1 MSNGKITILFFLMT
15 FLAPFLIQSANA
27 DNPNW
32 KDDQAK
38 MFDQIQLKPGDV
50 VDMSNWNKVK
60 DILPES
66 VVNWVKRG
74 DVTLK
79 IGEFKF
85 DFSCDNAWI
94 EASAKNVGKY
104 TLGKRKEIIE
114 VATGKYP
121 MWIYGL
127 PFPNVDT
134 KNDPD
139 AGIKIM
145 HNQYAGLARKG
156 TDITNDCSMDYIGK
170 GGYERSV
177 GITSLYYYFWQRPD
191 GEQPNHSK
199 YQPLSY
205 VPLLWPYDVKG
216 ITTLTCRPLDG
227 TADQVWSYIPTI
239 RRVKRVSGA
248 NRSDPVAGSDAIIDD
263 ENGWV
268 GQNESM
274 KWTFLE
280 EKIILYPFTSW
291 VVERPRPMK
300 QHKDGS
306 WRAVP
311 GEPAPRVGWQEKD
324 WQGAQWAM
332 ANAVWVPR
340 KVYVLTADPID
351 RYYRYGKQEYYID
364 KNTLTTSVKI
374 VYNKAGEYWKTVM
387 AFFPC
392 TSWGDKKSFGSVN
405 FSLIVDDR
413 TGHATIVVSG
423 GKHMGLPENEV
434 RYMDPSLKRTLFT
447 PEKTAMWYK

>member
-1 MSNGKITILFFLMT
+1 MSKRKIIIFFLFMT
-15 FLAPFLIQSANA
+15 FLVPFLIQNANA
-27 DNPNW
+27 DNPDW
-32 KDDQAK
+32 KIEQVK
-38 MFDQIQLKPGDV
+38 MFDQINLKPGDII
-50 VDMSNWNKVK
+50 DKSNWQKGK
-60 DILPES
+60 DVLPES
-66 VVNWVKRG
+66 IVNWVKKG
-74 DVTLK
+74 DFNLK
-79 IGEFKF
+79 IGALKF
-85 DFSCDNAWI
+85 DFSSDKAWI
-94 EASAKNVGKY
+94 EVSAKNAGKY

-121 MWIYGL
+121 LWIYGL
-127 PFPNVDT
+127 PFPNIDV

-156 TDITNDCSMDYIGK
+156 TDITNDCSMDYIARR
-170 GGYERSV
+170 GYERSA

-191 GEQPNHSK
+191 GEKPNRSK
-199 YQPLSY
+199 YQQLSY

-227 TADQVWSYIPTI
+227 TADQVWTYLPPI

-274 KWTFLE
+274 TWQFVE
-280 EKIILYPFTSW
+280 EKIVLFPYTSW

-300 QHKDGS
+300 QHADGS

-324 WQGAQWAM
+324 WQGAPWAM
-332 ANAVWVPR
+332 SNAVWAPR

-364 KNTLTTSVKI
+364 KHALTTTVKI

-392 TSWGDKKSFGSVN
+392 TSWGDNKSFGSVN

-413 TGHATIVVSG
+413 SDHATIVVSG
-423 GKHMGLPENEV
+423 GKHMNLPENEV
-434 RYMDPSLKRTLFT
+434 RYMDPALKRSLFT
-447 PEKTAMWYK
+447 PKKTAMWYK